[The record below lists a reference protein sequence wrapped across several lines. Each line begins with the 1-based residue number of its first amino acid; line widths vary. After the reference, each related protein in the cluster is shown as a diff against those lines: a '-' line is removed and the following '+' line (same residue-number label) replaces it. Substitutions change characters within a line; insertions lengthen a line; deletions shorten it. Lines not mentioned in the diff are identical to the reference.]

1 MATSLICIYPY
12 QKIPAICILPPLLL
26 LPFLENCFK
35 HGASKFLNA
44 PWINLKIEINDRQ
57 LSMKLM
63 NGKDVSYQ
71 DKQPRSGT
79 GINNVKKRLELLY
92 PNKHRLE
99 ITDEPEVFV
108 VNLCLELTDA
118 KPVSPTITESVTSP
132 MATGYTQFSERSYF

>member
-1 MATSLICIYPY
+1 
-12 QKIPAICILPPLLL
+12 
-26 LPFLENCFK
+26 
-35 HGASKFLNA
+35 
-44 PWINLKIEINDRQ
+44 
-57 LSMKLM
+57 M